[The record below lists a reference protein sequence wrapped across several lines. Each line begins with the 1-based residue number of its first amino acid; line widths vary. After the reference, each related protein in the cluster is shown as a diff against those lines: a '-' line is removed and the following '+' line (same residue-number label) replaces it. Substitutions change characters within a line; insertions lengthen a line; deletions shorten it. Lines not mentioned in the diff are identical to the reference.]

1 MDLLEWTELRV
12 SKEKLGNLDR
22 QDLPVNLVPLGPLEN
37 QVIQEKMEL
46 TEKTPLLE
54 ELENLEIKE
63 PRVLADKMELMGKM
77 VTMVSTEKTVTK
89 GHRVNKE
96 LLGNLVQKDL
106 RE

>member
-1 MDLLEWTELRV
+1 M
-12 SKEKLGNLDR
+12 
-22 QDLPVNLVPLGPLEN
+22 PLGPLEN
-37 QVIQEKMEL
+37 QVIQEEMDL

-77 VTMVSTEKTVTK
+77 VTMVSTEKAVTK

-96 LLGNLVQKDL
+96 LLGNLVQKVITL
-106 RE
+106 Q